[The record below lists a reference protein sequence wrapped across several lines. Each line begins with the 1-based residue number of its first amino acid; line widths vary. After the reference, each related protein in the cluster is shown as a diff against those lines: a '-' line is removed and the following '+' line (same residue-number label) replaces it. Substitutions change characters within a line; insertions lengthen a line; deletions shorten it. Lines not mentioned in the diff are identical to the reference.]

1 MIAQAILSAIPP
13 QDTTSSTTNS
23 PTTTT
28 SFTTAPTPTA
38 TGTNAVNDEEDEAGY
53 SIDELFPSTHSSSS
67 TSTTSLHSGS
77 TTSNTDS
84 TSSSNCITNTYANTD
99 LPIITPEL
107 YAQIPHTMIFA
118 NEVETVQILTK
129 KLNLLGLTCVEY
141 HKLLLPSIKSN
152 NIEGF
157 YNGIYKI
164 LVCTDSASR
173 GLDLPYVKHI
183 IQSEFATNVVQYLH
197 RIGRCSRGGKVGY
210 ATNFYEIGTS
220 SEVLVQTILNNNLIL
235 SQNYDPLEEGE
246 EPNVSSFAEALA
258 VDARINSNTLSTTT
272 TPTTTTAHLRTDLT
286 RDVSRD
292 TTPSTPVVGSTKE
305 GVQQITG
312 SINNSVAQAFS
323 RRRGLRKKMK
333 KAILRIEERE
343 ESDKRIHTLNN
354 GGSSDNNDL
363 ESYLEEV
370 DEVLGEKGERK

>member
-13 QDTTSSTTNS
+13 QDTTSSTT
-23 PTTTT
+23 
-28 SFTTAPTPTA
+28 TTAITA
-38 TGTNAVNDEEDEAGY
+38 AATACSTANTDSNTNTAVGVTDDEAGY
-53 SIDELFPSTHSSSS
+53 IIDELFPSTP
-67 TSTTSLHSGS
+67 TSINSNVNSGSGS
-77 TTSNTDS
+77 TSSNTDN
-84 TSSSNCITNTYANTD
+84 TSSTNTNTYANIN

-118 NEVETVQILTK
+118 NEVETVQILSK
-129 KLNLLGLTCVEY
+129 KLNQLGLTCVEY

-164 LVCTDSASR
+164 LICTDSASR

-197 RIGRCSRGGKVGY
+197 RIGRCSRGGKTGQ

-258 VDARINSNTLSTTT
+258 VDARINSNTPSTTT

-343 ESDKRIHTLNN
+343 ESDKRINTLNN

-370 DEVLGEKGERK
+370 DEVLGEKGELK

>member
-13 QDTTSSTTNS
+13 QDTTSST
-23 PTTTT
+23 PTTP
-28 SFTTAPTPTA
+28 STTARSIIA
-38 TGTNAVNDEEDEAGY
+38 TNTVVDEDDEAGY
-53 SIDELFPSTHSSSS
+53 SIDELFPSTGTTTSSS
-67 TSTTSLHSGS
+67 TSGS
-77 TTSNTDS
+77 SSSSNTDS
-84 TSSSNCITNTYANTD
+84 TSSTSNTYTNND

-107 YAQIPHTMIFA
+107 YSQIPHTMIFA
-118 NEVETVQILTK
+118 NEVETVQIITK
-129 KLNLLGLTCVEY
+129 KLNLLGFTSVEY

-164 LVCTDSASR
+164 LICTDSASR

-197 RIGRCSRGGKVGY
+197 RIGRCSRGGKIGY

-258 VDARINSNTLSTTT
+258 VDARIKNNTPTTNTLTASTTT
-272 TPTTTTAHLRTDLT
+272 SHTGTTTAIGGGADLNSNLN
-286 RDVSRD
+286 RDVSI
-292 TTPSTPVVGSTKE
+292 STPVVGNGKE

-343 ESDKRIHTLNN
+343 ESDKRINTLNN